1 MFQQVR
7 SVPGSGSTVRKGG
20 AERNCKP
27 VQVGGGGILNHLYVC
42 GLQRVVGG
50 VEGCEGGRVERK

>member
-1 MFQQVR
+1 
-7 SVPGSGSTVRKGG
+7 VRKGG